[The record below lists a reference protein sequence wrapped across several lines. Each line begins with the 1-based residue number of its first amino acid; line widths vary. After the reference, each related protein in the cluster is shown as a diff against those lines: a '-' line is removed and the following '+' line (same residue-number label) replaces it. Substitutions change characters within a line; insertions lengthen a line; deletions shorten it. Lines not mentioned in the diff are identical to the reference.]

1 MRQRVTC
8 GSLGGV
14 ESLEVGLH
22 VAAATDVGG
31 DAVEGAAKLETLR
44 KGRVMVARPVA
55 RRVEHVCAK
64 KRVIVALI
72 TPLYSKR
79 TRSVVREHILSFDYP
94 LLHHSLGARLG
105 IRSQALAEAGRRR
118 RRRRRRRKVYS
129 RRCRASLFLHYQGFA
144 SVDASLSR
152 AHSTLALSYTVTKAE
167 HV

>member
-1 MRQRVTC
+1 
-8 GSLGGV
+8 
-14 ESLEVGLH
+14 
-22 VAAATDVGG
+22 
-31 DAVEGAAKLETLR
+31 
-44 KGRVMVARPVA
+44 MVARSVA
-55 RRVEHVCAK
+55 RHVEHVCAK

-129 RRCRASLFLHYQGFA
+129 RRCRASLFLHYQGVA

-152 AHSTLALSYTVTKAE
+152 AHSTLALSYTVA
-167 HV
+167 HVTSSDMLSDTVAHVTSSDMLCAHERTVLLLCLTL